1 MLKSTLSVEPIIVGL
16 LAACVAIGCSSG
28 SAPACDKSDKSAD
41 CDGTA
46 LDTGVDAGNAS
57 RIMDSGAK
65 DPTKSVA
72 PHVDASVLASK
83 KALPC
88 DVKAIV
94 DNKCGLCHGAEPIGG
109 APMSL
114 LTADDFQATASD
126 HRAMYANVKDKIN
139 ATDPRMQ
146 MPPASAKPLTADEL
160 GTLNAWLTKNAPA
173 STGSCATQNAGDG
186 GTPESD
192 IPYTEPTDDELTCYR
207 MLAHGDDDKSPFKV
221 GIAQDSYFTFGF
233 AAPWTGTQYG
243 IVIRPVIDNK
253 KVLHHWLLFQDI
265 VPGIPGG
272 AVPEIGAHP
281 TGQLLAVWAPGAE
294 PMDLR
299 KAKKQVGLE
308 LSGDTTYTVEFHYN
322 SSDPDAEDA
331 SGVEVC
337 VAKNKPTNVAAY
349 SWLGYDNLGVPEA
362 QWTGTCTPF
371 SSDPIHIISFM
382 PHMHLTGI
390 HMKGTVN
397 RLGGMDEVVHD
408 APFDFNYQI
417 SYPVDI
423 TINPGDSITTVCDY
437 SVPGVFGQ
445 PTDKEMCYLFALA
458 YPKGALASPDIWGGV
473 AHGASSCL
481 GQ

>member
-1 MLKSTLSVEPIIVGL
+1 MLQRTLSFKLAAAGL
-16 LAACVAIGCSSG
+16 LAACVSVGCANGTS
-28 SAPACDKSDKSAD
+28 PV
-41 CDGTA
+41 CDGKSTECSGA
-46 LDTGVDAGNAS
+46 DLNSGVDAGSVSAA
-57 RIMDSGAK
+57 IDAGTK
-65 DPTKSVA
+65 DPAKSVA
-72 PHVDASVLASK
+72 AHADASVLASK
-83 KALPC
+83 KTLPC
-88 DVKAIV
+88 DVKRIV
-94 DNKCGLCHGAEPIGG
+94 DDKCGLCHGAEPIGG

-114 LTADDFQATASD
+114 LSPDDFQAQASD
-126 HRAMYANVKDKIN
+126 KRVMYANVKDKIN
-139 ATDPRMQ
+139 ATDPRVQ
-146 MPPASAKPLTADEL
+146 MPPTSAKPLTSDEL
-160 GTLNAWLTKNAPA
+160 STLNAWLDKSAPA
-173 STGSCATQNAGDG
+173 SSTTCAAAQTTSDAGTAQADV
-186 GTPESD
+186 
-192 IPYTEPTDDELTCYR
+192 PYMEPSDDELTCYR
-207 MLAHGDDDKSPFKV
+207 MLAHGDADKSKFKV
-221 GIAQDSYFTFGF
+221 GVAVDSYFTFTF
-233 AAPWTGTQYG
+233 DAPWKDTQYG

-253 KVLHHWLLFQDI
+253 KVLHHWLLFQDV
-265 VPGIPGG
+265 VPSIAGG

-281 TGQLLAVWAPGAE
+281 TGQLLAVWAPGAD
-294 PMDLR
+294 PVDLR
-299 KAKKQVGLE
+299 KAKKQVGME

-322 SSDPDAEDA
+322 SNDADAEDA

-349 SWLGYDNLGVPEA
+349 SWLGYDNLGAPEA

-397 RLGGMDEVVHD
+397 RSDGTDEVVHD
-408 APFDFNYQI
+408 APFDFNYQV
-417 SYPVDI
+417 SYPVDL